1 MSEIKLID
9 IGSAPVDS
17 GQLFITDP
25 CYIDNYKQGDGN
37 LHIQVETKEYLDD
50 PTIKEKN
57 FYTRVSE
64 KSLEDNHGN
73 VCSGV
78 VFSSGGDGNF
88 SVYLVKDGGSEAG
101 VYISLDGSKPVL
113 ELDYS
118 HIYGYAEEEVY

>member
-57 FYTRVSE
+57 FYKNNLKLVVCLK
-64 KSLEDNHGN
+64 KSI
-73 VCSGV
+73 
-78 VFSSGGDGNF
+78 
-88 SVYLVKDGGSEAG
+88 KMR
-101 VYISLDGSKPVL
+101 
-113 ELDYS
+113 
-118 HIYGYAEEEVY
+118 